1 MGQTVHWQALI
12 ASNWLSAPASVLTR
26 NWPNG
31 SLIFPCFI
39 SIPFIRPRNRI
50 AFAVDNRLAFIQS
63 NHPRESLSVPIA
75 CKLYLSRLSESKISK
90 KMVRFLFYFCPRNHV
105 SISVIVH
112 ACRITLLILLFQY
125 SCNWTACDKL
135 QIIFL
140 TDVRKNTVREART
153 RAATL
158 FLSDLFYGSGGI
170 YSTEACHFCRVNVGS
185 GKRRQKYF
193 LGRFAEVLLL
203 CRAIVTPN
211 RKLALYILIYRVST
225 SCVKFLSF
233 FKWILSVCLYIF
245 IYCQC
250 TSSIFFITTLH
261 QNGI

>member
-1 MGQTVHWQALI
+1 M
-12 ASNWLSAPASVLTR
+12 LTR

-50 AFAVDNRLAFIQS
+50 EFAVDNRLAFIQS
-63 NHPRESLSVPIA
+63 DHPRESLSVPIA
-75 CKLYLSRLSESKISK
+75 CKLYLSRLSESKMSK
-90 KMVRFLFYFCPRNHV
+90 KTFLFFFLFFIFALGESRFCLCDGTRLPHR
-105 SISVIVH
+105 SIDISFSIVMH
-112 ACRITLLILLFQY
+112 NR
-125 SCNWTACDKL
+125 TACDKL
-135 QIIFL
+135 QITPL
-140 TDVRKNTVREART
+140 TDARKNTMRESRT
-153 RAATL
+153 RAAAL

-170 YSTEACHFCRVNVGS
+170 PILDRGPPFLQSKR

-193 LGRFAEVLLL
+193 LKRFAEVLLL

-233 FKWILSVCLYIF
+233 F
-245 IYCQC
+245 
-250 TSSIFFITTLH
+250 
-261 QNGI
+261 